1 MDTIWVSMKDTR
13 GIKVGPNADR
23 LTRVPECREGV
34 FTGDARVLMDSGWDQ
49 NGHIYIR
56 QSDPYPMTILAITP
70 QLDLGRPD

>member
-1 MDTIWVSMKDTR
+1 
-13 GIKVGPNADR
+13 
-23 LTRVPECREGV
+23 
-34 FTGDARVLMDSGWDQ
+34 MDSGWDQ